1 MGVQKGTDNFK
12 LHRAGKQQGTID
24 LLVAELGKVQR
35 RKMLYKDKATLV
47 TDMADRTKIHRTTL
61 VRNPFYHR
69 LILEFL
75 GMQAGGSSFVS
86 VKDAPPEL
94 LRAKLIDAQMELGRL
109 RHQLDKF
116 TKKISVVSMA
126 GGTAT
131 PQLTESAT
139 YAAFSDTV
147 WVLREILDRLNVDGE
162 VLVVDLERYEI
173 RDLSAAPSRR
183 IVSSG
188 PRVRPFIDAYKR
200 LREQEG
206 LS

>member
-12 LHRAGKQQGTID
+12 LYRAGKQQGTIEV
-24 LLVAELGKVQR
+24 LAAELGKAQR
-35 RKMLYKDKATLV
+35 RKMPYKDKATLV

-61 VRNPFYHR
+61 VRNPLYHR

-75 GMQAGGSSFVS
+75 VLQAGGSSFVS

-94 LRAKLIDAQMELGRL
+94 LRAKLIDVQMELGRL
-109 RHQLDKF
+109 RNQLDKS
-116 TKKISVVSMA
+116 TKDNSIGSIV
-126 GGTAT
+126 GGAAT

-139 YAAFSDTV
+139 HAAFSDTV

-162 VLVVDLERYEI
+162 VMVVDLERYEI
-173 RDLSAAPSRR
+173 LDLSAAPGRR
-183 IVSSG
+183 CVSSG
-188 PRVRPFIDAYKR
+188 SRVRPFIDAYKR
-200 LREQEG
+200 LRQQEG